1 MPAAYKPRK
10 KRNQKKSLPAY
21 LWLLAGLCI
30 GLFVAFIVYL
40 NKQPATQTS
49 FKQAVGQELRK
60 LKQTQKPQNKHPQ
73 KKSARKKNQPPKYN
87 FYTLLRGMEVI
98 IPESETQP
106 PKLTHKG
113 PHAHS
118 KIKKY
123 ILQIG
128 SFQKLKE
135 AEKLKVQL
143 AFLGLQAN
151 IQHVLVNKQTWHRV
165 RIGPYKNIQQ
175 LYRNQKILQKNDIN
189 AISME
194 LK

>member
-49 FKQAVGQELRK
+49 FKHAIGQELKK
-60 LKQTQKPQNKHPQ
+60 LKQSRKPQ
-73 KKSARKKNQPPKYN
+73 KKPVNTAKQQPKYN
-87 FYTLLRGMEVI
+87 FYTLLQGMEVI

-106 PKLTHKG
+106 PKLAHKG
-113 PHAHS
+113 SQAHS
-118 KIKKY
+118 KTRTY

-135 AEKLKVQL
+135 AEKLKARL
-143 AFLGLQAN
+143 AFLGLQAD
-151 IQHVLVNKQTWHRV
+151 IQHVSVNNQSWHRV
-165 RIGPYKNIQQ
+165 RTGPYKNIQQ
-175 LYRNQKILQKNDIN
+175 LYRNQKILQKNNIN